1 LLLPGIYFLEHQ
13 TQPGAVPSIL
23 SSLWWTVCTLTI
35 VGYGDVYPITA
46 GGKLFSSIIAILGIG
61 LVAIPTGILSAAFV
75 KELDK
80 SD

>member
-1 LLLPGIYFLEHQ
+1 
-13 TQPGAVPSIL
+13 VR
-23 SSLWWTVCTLTI
+23 
-35 VGYGDVYPITA
+35 YGDVYPLIA

-61 LVAIPTGILSAAFV
+61 LVAIPTGILSATFV